1 MARMLESYH
10 GALGRG
16 PLEAPRTQPEERRHT
31 GMHPGELA
39 EASMREDLADDVV
52 HRMAVL
58 VRETQSPLH
67 RVESGV
73 GPWSAFV
80 VVPIFALA
88 NAGIALT
95 GEAIADALRSNV
107 AWGVALG
114 LLVGKLVGVLLFTYL
129 TVRLGISQLPA
140 GVRWSHVGGVALLS
154 GIGFTVSIFIATL
167 SFDHAYLV
175 EEAKIGIFAATI
187 IAAVLGFLALRLLA
201 PSHSDDVLDGDINAL

>member
-1 MARMLESYH
+1 MTKMLENYH

-16 PLEAPRTQPEERRHT
+16 PLEAPDSRPEAGRHT
-31 GMHPGELA
+31 GMHAGELA
-39 EASMREDLADDVV
+39 EAQMREDLADQEV

-67 RVESGV
+67 RVEGGI

-88 NAGIALT
+88 NSGIALT
-95 GEAIADALRSNV
+95 GDAISDALRSDV

-129 TVRLGISQLPA
+129 TVRLGISHLPA
-140 GVRWSHVGGVALLS
+140 GVRWAHIGGVALLA

-167 SFDHAYLV
+167 SFDQEILV
-175 EEAKIGIFAATI
+175 QEAKIGIFAATI
-187 IAAVLGFLALRLLA
+187 IAAVLGFLVLRLIP
-201 PSHSDDVLDGDINAL
+201 PSPFDGRAAGDPESL